1 MDSPAALAPQ
11 LAQYEK
17 FAMSG
22 VHWQPYV
29 MYFNQPDYRSP
40 VLTTD
45 SRGFRLS
52 HGLRDVPHSLGD
64 HLPEG
69 PVSLLMGGSS
79 AFGFG
84 AGSDRTTL
92 ASLLGRET
100 GTPWLN
106 LAAPAFNSTQEVLLF
121 LLHRHQLPQI
131 RDVVIFSG
139 LNNLVLSALPG
150 ADRGFGQFFFS
161 GEFYGELSGAAVR
174 RGAVAGIARPR
185 SGLRR
190 LLSRSGPPAQPEP
203 PLDQRVATAAGAL
216 RRDLD
221 RLLELLAPTGAR
233 VRFALQP
240 TLPWSRKKPSAEE
253 SVLLRED
260 GSLWSTMWAGF
271 RTALTEEAHERY
283 AEETARVCRERG
295 VDFLDLSA
303 ALASHPDRDGWL
315 FVDPVHLND
324 RGNALATTLLCAAF
338 GIGAQSPEAA
348 GAETLHGPEPLRG
361 PAEKERTP

>member
-29 MYFNQPDYRSP
+29 MYFNQPDHHSP

-52 HGLRDVPHSLGD
+52 HGERGEPQSLGD

-92 ASLLGRET
+92 ASLLSRES

-131 RDVVIFSG
+131 QDVLIFSG
-139 LNNLVLSALPG
+139 LNNLVVSALPG
-150 ADRGFGQFFFS
+150 ADRGYGQFFFS
-161 GEFYGELSGAAVR
+161 GEFYGELSGVAVR
-174 RGAVAGIARPR
+174 RTSVATVSRPR

-190 LLSRSGPPAQPEP
+190 LLSRSGPPVPPEP
-203 PLDQRVATAAGAL
+203 PLDQRISTAAGAL

-240 TLPWSRKKPSAEE
+240 TLPWTGKIPSVEE
-253 SVLLRED
+253 SVLLAED

-271 RTALTEEAHERY
+271 RTSLTAEAHERY
-283 AEETARVCRERG
+283 ADETARICRERG
-295 VDFLDLSA
+295 VDFLDLSS
-303 ALASHPDRDGWL
+303 ALGSHPDRDSWL

-324 RGNALATTLLCAAF
+324 RGNGLVTTSLCAAF
-338 GIGAQSPEAA
+338 GIG
-348 GAETLHGPEPLRG
+348 
-361 PAEKERTP
+361 EKERTP